1 MTTRRRPPTRP
12 AKPSHEPDVPAQGV
26 TPPDAGAPALP
37 LASGVLEPCRVNPIL
52 ADSSVVTV
60 ALEDLADPVQHVRPP
75 RNAKREKM
83 LLWRRESADVAV
95 APLSQSVEVYGYTK
109 GQFSMLDLLKS
120 VLKKTGPAHMDF
132 STWTANRREALEL
145 AAMKQR
151 GELLSIR
158 WLVDMTF
165 VRRDPE
171 AAAAIRADFGAEAI
185 RVAHC
190 HAKFALFYNADWS
203 LVLRTS
209 MNLNMNPR
217 TEDYHLAHDPDLFA
231 FIHDIMD
238 RIWRLQHRSLSDAKA
253 GVISQAFKREELTA

>member
-1 MTTRRRPPTRP
+1 MKTLIT
-12 AKPSHEPDVPAQGV
+12 G
-26 TPPDAGAPALP
+26 G
-37 LASGVLEPCRVNPIL
+37 NPIL
-52 ADSSVVTV
+52 ERSSVKTV
-60 ALEDLADPVQHVRPP
+60 ALEDLADPVQHVRKP
-75 RNAKREKM
+75 RNMKREKL
-83 LLWRRESADVAV
+83 LLWRKESAVDAI
-95 APLSQSVEVYGYTK
+95 APLTQRVEVYGYTK
-109 GQFSMLDLLKS
+109 GQFSMLDLLKA
-120 VLKKTGPAHMDF
+120 VLTKTGPAHMDF
-132 STWTANRREALEL
+132 STWTANRKEALEL

-190 HAKFALFYNADWS
+190 HAKFALFYNDAWK

-217 TEDYHLAHDPDLFA
+217 TEDYHLAHDPELFD
-231 FIHDIMD
+231 FIHDIMN
-238 RIWRLQHRSLSDAKA
+238 RIWKLQHRTLAEAKP
-253 GVISQAFKREELTA
+253 GIISQAFKRETLSL